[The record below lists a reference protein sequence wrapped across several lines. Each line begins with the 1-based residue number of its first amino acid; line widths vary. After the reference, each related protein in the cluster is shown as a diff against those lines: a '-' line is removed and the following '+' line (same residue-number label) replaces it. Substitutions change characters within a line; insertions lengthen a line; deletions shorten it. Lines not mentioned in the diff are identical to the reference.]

1 MPLYVMYGFDTAG
14 SLAEETDEPR
24 KRAPRAI
31 IQALA
36 TAGTMG
42 FLLIL
47 FGSMAVSDKLFA
59 DGTSL
64 SLTSITLD
72 VFRTNIGKLFLIDA
86 AIAIFVCCLAIH
98 AMSVRILF
106 AMGRDNNLPFAKQLA
121 SVSGTR
127 RVPVVPAVAVGVFAI
142 LILAFNIYNQY
153 AVEIIVALGIIF
165 MYLAYLGVTIPLMQR
180 RAGGWPD
187 NSPSNAPGLFRL
199 GGWAMITNVIAIIY
213 GAAMVI
219 NLCWPRD
226 RLLRAQVVPA
236 VRADHRRRS
245 RGDRRAGAL
254 LRRTRRTV
262 WASCLSIRRRA
273 CPRRCT
279 SRRRSTAARSGEH
292 VTGRA
297 AMPAPSR
304 SRPPLVHDDDP

>member
-1 MPLYVMYGFDTAG
+1 
-14 SLAEETDEPR
+14 
-24 KRAPRAI
+24 
-31 IQALA
+31 
-36 TAGTMG
+36 MG

-106 AMGRDNNLPFAKQLA
+106 AMGRDNNLPFASKLA

-127 RVPVVPAVAVGVFAI
+127 RVPVDPGRLGRGVLDPDPGLQHLQPVRGRDHRRTRDHLHVSRLPGRDDPAAC
-142 LILAFNIYNQY
+142 
-153 AVEIIVALGIIF
+153 
-165 MYLAYLGVTIPLMQR
+165 MR
-180 RAGGWPD
+180 RSAGWPD
-187 NSPSNAPGLFRL
+187 NSPTNAPGLFRL
-199 GGWAMITNVIAIIY
+199 GSWAMITNVIAIIY

-226 RLLRAQVVPA
+226 YFYGPKWYQQYGPITGVAVVVIAGLVLYYSYQKGRMGVLPEHQA
-236 VRADHRRRS
+236 ASLAD
-245 RGDRRAGAL
+245 RGRF
-254 LRRTRRTV
+254 
-262 WASCLSIRRRA
+262 
-273 CPRRCT
+273 P
-279 SRRRSTAARSGEH
+279 SRRRSTAGRSGEH
-292 VTGRA
+292 ATGRA

-304 SRPPLVHDDDP
+304 IAPRSWP

>member
-1 MPLYVMYGFDTAG
+1 
-14 SLAEETDEPR
+14 
-24 KRAPRAI
+24 
-31 IQALA
+31 
-36 TAGTMG
+36 MG

-106 AMGRDNNLPFAKQLA
+106 AMGRDNNLPFASRLA

-127 RVPVVPAVAVGVFAI
+127 RVPVIPAVSVGVFAF

-165 MYLAYLGVTIPLMQR
+165 MYLAYLGVTIPLLMR
-180 RAGGWPD
+180 RSAGWPD
-187 NSPSNAPGLFRL
+187 NSPTNAPGLFRL
-199 GGWAMITNVIAIIY
+199 GNWAMITNVIAIIY

-226 RLLRAQVVPA
+226 YFYGPKWYQQYGPITGVAVVMIAGLVLYYAYQKDRMGVLPEHQAAQSVTAGVP
-236 VRADHRRRS
+236 
-245 RGDRRAGAL
+245 
-254 LRRTRRTV
+254 
-262 WASCLSIRRRA
+262 
-273 CPRRCT
+273 
-279 SRRRSTAARSGEH
+279 E
-292 VTGRA
+292 
-297 AMPAPSR
+297 
-304 SRPPLVHDDDP
+304 PPPVHGGP